1 MDDDEYQFC
10 VGDIVI
16 EKDFITIGD
25 GTQMKGIIIAVER
38 LSYNL
43 GKKIIHDRLTIHW
56 LDTDTTE
63 EMPSVLVD
71 LVSSVKKNINYLVE
85 FE

>member
-16 EKDFITIGD
+16 EKDYITIGD
-25 GTQMKGIIIAVER
+25 VTQMKGIIIAVEH

-43 GKKIIHDRLTIHW
+43 GKKMLHDRLTIHW
-56 LDTDTTE
+56 LDNDTTE

-71 LVSSVKKNINYLVE
+71 LVSSVKKT
-85 FE
+85 